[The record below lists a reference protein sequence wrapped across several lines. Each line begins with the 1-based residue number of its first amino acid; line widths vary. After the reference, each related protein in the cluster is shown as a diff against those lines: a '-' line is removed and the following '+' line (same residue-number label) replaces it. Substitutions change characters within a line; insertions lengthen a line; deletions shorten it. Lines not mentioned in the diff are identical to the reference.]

1 MTEFEI
7 FKKCVALGM
16 TKAGAAGCTANIL
29 AESGG
34 KPNNVEDRSPMSD
47 EEYTAAVDSGSYDG
61 FVEDRLGY
69 GLFQYTLPSRKE
81 KYLSYFQGHGVS
93 IGDADT
99 QFYFAAKEMREDY
112 AFVWNVL
119 THTNDPYE
127 AAYVMCMKFERPA
140 NAEVSADRR
149 GNQAKEI

>member
-1 MTEFEI
+1 
-7 FKKCVALGM
+7 M

-34 KPNNVEDRSPMSD
+34 KPNNVEDRSTMSD

-81 KYLSYFQGHGVS
+81 KYLAISRGTGSPSGTRTRSS
-93 IGDADT
+93 I
-99 QFYFAAKEMREDY
+99 
-112 AFVWNVL
+112 L
-119 THTNDPYE
+119 P
-127 AAYVMCMKFERPA
+127 
-140 NAEVSADRR
+140 RR
-149 GNQAKEI
+149 KCGRTMPLYGTC